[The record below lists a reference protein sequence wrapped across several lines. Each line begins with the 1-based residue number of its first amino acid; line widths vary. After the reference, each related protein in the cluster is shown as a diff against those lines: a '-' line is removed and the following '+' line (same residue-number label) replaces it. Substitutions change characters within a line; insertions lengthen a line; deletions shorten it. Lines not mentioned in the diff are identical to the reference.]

1 MSVETYNPSTG
12 AGAESRTPPQDMVAE
27 QSVLGGMMLS
37 KDAIADVVEVVR
49 GGDFYRPAHEMI
61 FEAIIDLYGRGEPA
75 DVVTIADQLT
85 KTQQLQR
92 IGGPAYLH
100 NLAQAVPTAA
110 NAAFYADIVR
120 ERAILRR
127 LVEAGTKIV
136 QLGHT
141 SDGEVD
147 AIVNEAQAE
156 VYNVAENR
164 QTADYARLSEVL
176 APTIEEIEVNAANDG
191 TLSGIPTGFRDLD
204 ELTHGF
210 HGGQLIVIAARPA
223 MGKSVLALDFS
234 RSAAVNNRMTTAFFS
249 LEMGKVELTM
259 RLLAAESQVLFGD
272 LRKGSSL
279 KDQDWEKMA
288 RAMDKLEQAPLF
300 IDDAPNLTLMEI
312 RAKCRRL
319 KQRENLKLVVVDY
332 LQLLMSGKR
341 VESRQQEVSEFSRT
355 LKLLAKELDVP
366 IIALSQLNR
375 GSEQRPDKRPQ
386 VSDLRESGAIEQD
399 ADMVMLLHRPEVY
412 DKETERAGEADI
424 IVAKNRNGPTRDL
437 TVAFQGHFQRFR
449 DMARDF

>member
-1 MSVETYNPSTG
+1 MSVETYDPGTG

-27 QSVLGGMMLS
+27 QSVLGGMLLN
-37 KDAIADVVEVVR
+37 KDAIADVVEVLR
-49 GGDFYRPAHEMI
+49 GRDFYRPAHELI
-61 FEAIIDLYGRGEPA
+61 FEAIIDLYSRGEPA
-75 DVVTIADQLT
+75 DEVTVSDELS
-85 KTQQLQR
+85 KKQQLQR
-92 IGGPAYLH
+92 VGGPAYLH
-100 NLAQAVPTAA
+100 NLAQSVPTAA
-110 NAAFYADIVR
+110 NAGFYADIVR

-141 SDGEVD
+141 ADGEVD
-147 AIVNEAQAE
+147 EIVNEAQAE
-156 VYNVAENR
+156 IYTVAENR
-164 QTADYARLSEVL
+164 QSADYSRLSEIL

-191 TLSGIPTGFRDLD
+191 TLTGIPTGFRDLD
-204 ELTHGF
+204 DLTHGF

-223 MGKSVLALDFS
+223 MGKSVLALDFA
-234 RSAAVNNRMTTAFFS
+234 RSASVKHGMTTAFFS

-259 RLLAAESQVLFGD
+259 RLLAAESAVHFSD

-279 KDQDWEKMA
+279 QDEHWEKMA
-288 RAMDKLEQAPLF
+288 RAMDHLEQAPLY
-300 IDDAPNLTLMEI
+300 IDDAPNLSLMEI

-319 KQRENLKLVVVDY
+319 KQRENLKLIIVDY

-424 IVAKNRNGPTRDL
+424 IVAKNRNGPTRDITL
-437 TVAFQGHFQRFR
+437 IFQGHFQRFAE
-449 DMARDF
+449 MARDF

>member
-234 RSAAVNNRMTTAFFS
+234 RSAAVNHRMTTAFFS
-249 LEMGKVELTM
+249 LEMSKVELTM
-259 RLLAAESQVLFGD
+259 RLLSAESQVLFGD

-449 DMARDF
+449 DMAREF

>member
-1 MSVETYNPSTG
+1 METYNPSTG

-234 RSAAVNNRMTTAFFS
+234 RSAAVNHRMTTAFFS
-249 LEMGKVELTM
+249 LEMSKVELTM
-259 RLLAAESQVLFGD
+259 RLLSAESQVLFGD

-449 DMARDF
+449 DMAREF

>member
-1 MSVETYNPSTG
+1 MSVDTYDPSTG

-37 KDAIADVVEVVR
+37 KDAIADVVEILR
-49 GGDFYRPAHEMI
+49 GRDFYRPAHEMI

-75 DVVTIADQLT
+75 DVVTISDQLT

-92 IGGPAYLH
+92 VGGPAYLH

-120 ERAILRR
+120 ERAVLRR

-141 SDGEVD
+141 ADGEVD

-156 VYNVAENR
+156 IYSVAENR
-164 QTADYARLSEVL
+164 QTSDYARLSEIL

-204 ELTHGF
+204 DLTHGF

-234 RSAAVNNRMTTAFFS
+234 RSASVAQGMTTAFFS
-249 LEMGKVELTM
+249 LEMSKVELTM

-272 LRKGSSL
+272 LRRGSSL
-279 KDQDWEKMA
+279 KDEDWEKMA

-366 IIALSQLNR
+366 IVALSQLNR

-424 IVAKNRNGPTRDL
+424 IVAKNRNGATRDI

>member
-1 MSVETYNPSTG
+1 METYNPSTG

-75 DVVTIADQLT
+75 DVVTISDQLT

-156 VYNVAENR
+156 IYNVAENR
-164 QTADYARLSEVL
+164 QTADYSRLSEVL

-234 RSAAVNNRMTTAFFS
+234 RSAAVNHRMTTAFFS
-249 LEMGKVELTM
+249 LEMSKVELTM

-375 GSEQRPDKRPQ
+375 GSEQRPDKKPQ

>member
-75 DVVTIADQLT
+75 DVVTISDQLT

-120 ERAILRR
+120 ERAVLRR

-147 AIVNEAQAE
+147 SIVNEAQAE
-156 VYNVAENR
+156 IYNVAENR
-164 QTADYARLSEVL
+164 QTSDYSRLSEVL
-176 APTIEEIEVNAANDG
+176 APTIEEIELNAANDG
-191 TLSGIPTGFRDLD
+191 TLSGIPTGFRELD

-234 RSAAVNNRMTTAFFS
+234 RSAAINHRMTTAFFS
-249 LEMGKVELTM
+249 LEMSKVELTM

-375 GSEQRPDKRPQ
+375 GSEQRPDKKPQ

-424 IVAKNRNGPTRDL
+424 IVAKNRNGPARDI

>member
-75 DVVTIADQLT
+75 DVVTISDQLT

-156 VYNVAENR
+156 IYNVAENR
-164 QTADYARLSEVL
+164 QTADYSRLSEVL

-234 RSAAVNNRMTTAFFS
+234 RSAAVNHRMTTAFFS
-249 LEMGKVELTM
+249 LEMSKVELTM

-375 GSEQRPDKRPQ
+375 GSEQRPDKKPQ

>member
-1 MSVETYNPSTG
+1 METYNPSTG

>member
-1 MSVETYNPSTG
+1 MSVETYDPSTG

-37 KDAIADVVEVVR
+37 KDAIADVVEVLR
-49 GGDFYRPAHEMI
+49 GRDFYRPAHEMI

-75 DVVTIADQLT
+75 DVVTISDQLT

-100 NLAQAVPTAA
+100 NLAQSVPTAA

-120 ERAILRR
+120 ERAVLRR

-141 SDGEVD
+141 ADGEVD

-156 VYNVAENR
+156 IYGVAENR
-164 QTADYARLSEVL
+164 QTSDYSRLSEIL

-204 ELTHGF
+204 DLTHGF

-234 RSAAVNNRMTTAFFS
+234 RSAAVAHGMTTAFFS
-249 LEMGKVELTM
+249 LEMSKVELTM

-279 KDQDWEKMA
+279 KDEDWEKMA

-300 IDDAPNLTLMEI
+300 IDDAPNLSLMEI

-366 IIALSQLNR
+366 IVALSQLNR

-424 IVAKNRNGPTRDL
+424 IVAKNRNGATRDI

>member
-75 DVVTIADQLT
+75 DVVTISDQLT

-234 RSAAVNNRMTTAFFS
+234 RSAAVNHSMTTAFFS
-249 LEMGKVELTM
+249 LEMGRVELTM

-449 DMARDF
+449 DMARDI

>member
-1 MSVETYNPSTG
+1 VSVETYNPSTG

-234 RSAAVNNRMTTAFFS
+234 RSAAVNHRMTTAFFS
-249 LEMGKVELTM
+249 LEMSKVELTM

>member
-75 DVVTIADQLT
+75 DVVTISDQLT

-120 ERAILRR
+120 ERAVLRR

-147 AIVNEAQAE
+147 SIVNEAQAE
-156 VYNVAENR
+156 IYNVAENR
-164 QTADYARLSEVL
+164 QTSDYSRLSEVL
-176 APTIEEIEVNAANDG
+176 APTIEEIELNAANDG
-191 TLSGIPTGFRDLD
+191 TLSGIPTGFRELD

-234 RSAAVNNRMTTAFFS
+234 RSAAVTHRMTTAFFS
-249 LEMGKVELTM
+249 LEMSKVELTM

-375 GSEQRPDKRPQ
+375 GSEQRPDKKPQ

-424 IVAKNRNGPTRDL
+424 IVAKNRNGPARDI